1 MSISVKQKELRRF
14 VHRIL
19 FEQIGG
25 SRAVAAGDK
34 TTMGPT
40 STDLYGVIVGP
51 DDASTLGQ
59 EVPIEPSEMMA
70 TQLADERPPVEDEG
84 YLPANGQELA
94 RAADVLAQLVPQTQ
108 IEHFY
113 EDLKRL
119 VDAHI
124 EQSRN
129 AGVERPIGM
138 EEKMPVEQDEA
149 IEDVTGPMQQGES
162 KLRKK
167 IKNILTETDDDWWDT
182 VEGPST
188 EDISA
193 MEAGQERGTYR
204 ADVDIEP
211 GPSGSGIK
219 DSSTL
224 EILAPLMGKSG
235 ASGARQELERI
246 MQRMAFVGQH
256 VDDQQMDA
264 LKSYATLEY
273 VDVLMGGGFIDE
285 AEAADLRANLNLVRE
300 LPSWR
305 VFLAQGFILPAFR
318 AVKRKGQKAAE
329 SFIDTLNVPRR
340 SRTSIMNQATGAAKL
355 DAKKLAAKVIQDAMA
370 DGRSEAEAVALSKSV
385 RRAFKK
391 IKQASEPTG
400 DLVRI
405 AMDRWDSLS
414 GTRKQQTLAAALGET
429 VEFEEIESTLA
440 GS

>member
-19 FEQIGG
+19 FEQVGG

-40 STDLYGVIVGP
+40 SADLYGSLVGP
-51 DDASTLGQ
+51 DDVSTLGQ

-84 YLPANGQELA
+84 YIPANIHELS
-94 RAADVLAQLVPQTQ
+94 RAADILAQLVPESQ

-119 VDAHI
+119 VDNHV
-124 EQSRN
+124 ETSRN
-129 AGVERPIGM
+129 GGVERPIGM

-149 IEDVTGPMQQGES
+149 IEAVTGPMQQGES
-162 KLRKK
+162 RLRKK
-167 IKNILTETDDDWWDT
+167 IKSILAEAEDEWWDT
-182 VEGPST
+182 IDGPSI

-193 MEAGQERGTYR
+193 MEAGAERVEY
-204 ADVDIEP
+204 
-211 GPSGSGIK
+211 GSGIDVDLAPTK
-219 DSSTL
+219 PEIKNLSTL
-224 EILAPLMGKSG
+224 ETLAPLMGKSG

-246 MQRMAFVGQH
+246 VQRMAFVGQH
-256 VDDQQMDA
+256 VDDQQLDA

-273 VDVLMGGGFIDE
+273 VESLIEGGFIEEDE
-285 AEAADLRANLNLVRE
+285 ARDLRANLSLVRE

-305 VFLAQGFILPAFR
+305 VFLTQGFILPAFR

-329 SFIDTLNVPRR
+329 SFIDSLNVPSR
-340 SRTSIMNQATGAAKL
+340 SRTSIMNQATGAAKRNS
-355 DAKKLAAKVIQDAMA
+355 KKLAAKIIKDAVA
-370 DGRSEAEAVALSKSV
+370 EGRSQEEAVALSKSV
-385 RRAFKK
+385 FHAFKK
-391 IKQASEPTG
+391 IQKMSEPTG
-400 DLVRI
+400 DIVQI

-414 GTRKQQTLAAALGET
+414 RVRKQQALAAALGET
-429 VEFEEIESTLA
+429 VEFEKIKTALA
-440 GS
+440 RS